1 MRLHFIR
8 TGLVLLLVATS
19 SSQKV
24 TSAES
29 LQIVTRQHFDIEHLE
44 VDAIINNQGTLDPAS
59 PILNFSTN
67 SEVLTF
73 QRSAR
78 LYSWRGRCYAQNRDE
93 NWYQVDALL
102 C

>member
-24 TSAES
+24 TSAEG
-29 LQIVTRQHFDIEHLE
+29 LQIVTRQHSDIKYHE
-44 VDAIINNQGTLDPAS
+44 VDAIINNQGTLDPA
-59 PILNFSTN
+59 ILNFSTN

-78 LYSWRGRCYAQNRDE
+78 LYSWRGRCYAQDRDE